1 MDMIF
6 LFRFIITFFLF
17 RILTVLQIIKHIN
30 WFVTVFANSS
40 SIKLALY
47 YNQIW
52 LFGWSFVCE
61 IHSYIQSLN
70 TEVLIGTNYNYA
82 TTASSFEG
90 NSLILI
96 AFTIKLL
103 NILKIFY
110 AAYCNFRW
118 QLIFLTAEDVL
129 LDSVVVVSL
138 LRE

>member
-52 LFGWSFVCE
+52 FFGCSFVCE

-96 AFTIKLL
+96 AFTIELL
-103 NILKIFY
+103 NILKMSMPLIAIFGG
-110 AAYCNFRW
+110 NLF
-118 QLIFLTAEDVL
+118 F
-129 LDSVVVVSL
+129 
-138 LRE
+138 